1 MVIIKMC
8 ALWLAEDCDISCYN
22 QLAPSDYSEGA
33 KFQNGHLMFC
43 QKSDLHEDGNVGWQ
57 WLAQQKY
64 E

>member
-1 MVIIKMC
+1 MC

-43 QKSDLHEDGNVGWQ
+43 QKSDEDGNISWQ
-57 WLAQQKY
+57 WHAQQKY